1 LREARL
7 YLRTIIN
14 LQERKAIDIEKEIYE
29 QELFWNR
36 IMAEHSKF
44 IRGLLDPTENSLIN
58 IANDFAEEFDELAEK
73 VIEAMDKSLPIDRIT
88 EESLVATRE
97 VSKFNAQGTEGLLE
111 CKIQSIILPLLGDH
125 VLRESNHFIRLLE
138 KFQKIV

>member
-1 LREARL
+1 MNN
-7 YLRTIIN
+7 YLP
-14 LQERKAIDIEKEIYE
+14 L
-29 QELFWNR
+29 
-36 IMAEHSKF
+36 
-44 IRGLLDPTENSLIN
+44 
-58 IANDFAEEFDELAEK
+58 
-73 VIEAMDKSLPIDRIT
+73 DRIT
-88 EESLVATRE
+88 KKARFRE

>member
-1 LREARL
+1 
-7 YLRTIIN
+7 
-14 LQERKAIDIEKEIYE
+14 
-29 QELFWNR
+29 
-36 IMAEHSKF
+36 M
-44 IRGLLDPTENSLIN
+44 
-58 IANDFAEEFDELAEK
+58 K
-73 VIEAMDKSLPIDRIT
+73 VIETMNNYLPLDRIT